1 MHILIRPWSVS
12 GHKKDDEIEI
22 PVVPELENA
31 VMKRGEDPGPVDVEG
46 QALHPGGLR
55 LKLGQHPDAVS
66 VINIMYVIL
75 SL

>member
-1 MHILIRPWSVS
+1 
-12 GHKKDDEIEI
+12 
-22 PVVPELENA
+22 
-31 VMKRGEDPGPVDVEG
+31 MKGGEDPGPVDVEG